1 MAIDFGRMAR
11 GVATGY
17 LSAKI
22 ANTEANDRLKEDII
36 RQSGENFYN
45 NTLPEFQKREK
56 NRENTYNQVSK
67 IYGNDVAEYFDQS
80 GFITGQA
87 NDFSTINDMLSEN
100 NNFNRDKLKA
110 YLEAVEGGTYSS
122 RKEKRFSSIA
132 DQEKFV
138 MGNLTKNGFGTNT
151 LMSQLGR
158 DTTEEQPMA
167 PAETQAVAPVPPE
180 MAEDTTTTKL
190 PSFEEIFGTTSE
202 DRVFKNLDREDQMP
216 IRNRALSEFNAL
228 FRDELTG
235 DVRVAPAVK
244 DAYER
249 LPEPQKR
256 SITLSQFAFD
266 NYFKN
271 LDREDQM
278 PIRNRALSEF
288 NALFRDELTGDVRV
302 APAVKDAYERLP
314 EPQKRSITL
323 SQFAFDNYFKN
334 TFLPDNNYTFEKSL
348 PADIVEAKQLIN
360 QFRSEGDDEKVKIVK
375 QRLIDAGYDI
385 SDYNL

>member
-100 NNFNRDKLKA
+100 DNFNRDKLKA
-110 YLEAVEGGTYSS
+110 YLEAVEGGTYAS
-122 RKEKRFSSIA
+122 RKEKRFGSIA

-158 DTTEEQPMA
+158 DTTEEQPTETMA
-167 PAETQAVAPVPPE
+167 PTGTQAVAPVPPE
-180 MAEDTTTTKL
+180 EDTTTTKL
-190 PSFEEIFGTTSE
+190 PSFAEIFGTTSE
-202 DRVFKNLDREDQMP
+202 DRVFKNLSREDQMP
-216 IRNRALSEFNAL
+216 IRNRALSEFTAL
-228 FRDELTG
+228 TKDPMTG
-235 DVRVAPAVK
+235 VFDVAPAIK
-244 DAYER
+244 DAYNK
-249 LPEPQKR
+249 LPDAQKK
-256 SITLSQFAFD
+256 SITLSEFAFD

-271 LDREDQM
+271 
-278 PIRNRALSEF
+278 
-288 NALFRDELTGDVRV
+288 
-302 APAVKDAYERLP
+302 K
-314 EPQKRSITL
+314 
-323 SQFAFDNYFKN
+323 
-334 TFLPDNNYTFEKSL
+334 FLPDNNYTFEKTL

-385 SDYNL
+385 RDYNL

>member
-100 NNFNRDKLKA
+100 DNFNRDKLKA
-110 YLEAVEGGTYSS
+110 YLEAVEGGTYAS
-122 RKEKRFSSIA
+122 RKEKRFGSIA

-158 DTTEEQPMA
+158 DTTEEQPTETMA
-167 PAETQAVAPVPPE
+167 PTGTQAVAPVPPE
-180 MAEDTTTTKL
+180 EDTTTAKL
-190 PSFEEIFGTTSE
+190 PSFAEIFGTTSE
-202 DRVFKNLDREDQMP
+202 DRVFKNLSREDQMP

-244 DAYER
+244 DAY
-249 LPEPQKR
+249 
-256 SITLSQFAFD
+256 D
-266 NYFKN
+266 N
-271 LDREDQM
+271 
-278 PIRNRALSEF
+278 
-288 NALFRDELTGDVRV
+288 
-302 APAVKDAYERLP
+302 LP

-348 PADIVEAKQLIN
+348 PADIVDAKQLIN
-360 QFRSEGDDEKVKIVK
+360 QYRAIGDEDTVKIIK

-385 SDYNL
+385 RDYNL

>member
-11 GVATGY
+11 GIATGY

-36 RQSGENFYN
+36 RQSGQNFYN

-67 IYGNDVAEYFDQS
+67 IYGNDVAEYFDQG

-110 YLEAVEGGTYSS
+110 YLESVEGGTYAS
-122 RKEKRFSSIA
+122 RKEKRFGSIA

-167 PAETQAVAPVPPE
+167 PTETQAVAPVPTE
-180 MAEDTTTTKL
+180 EDTITTRL
-190 PSFEEIFGTTSE
+190 PSFEEIFGTTTE
-202 DRVFKNLDREDQMP
+202 DKTFKTLDITEKNSL
-216 IRNRALSEFNAL
+216 RNRALSEFNAL
-228 FRDELTG
+228 FKDELTG
-235 DVRVAPAVK
+235 NISVTPSVEDQYK
-244 DAYER
+244 R
-249 LPEPQKR
+249 LPESQKK
-256 SITLSQFAFD
+256 SITLNEFAFND
-266 NYFKN
+266 YFKN
-271 LDREDQM
+271 R
-278 PIRNRALSEF
+278 F
-288 NALFRDELTGDVRV
+288 
-302 APAVKDAYERLP
+302 LP
-314 EPQKRSITL
+314 E
-323 SQFAFDNYFKN
+323 
-334 TFLPDNNYTFEKSL
+334 NNISFQATL

-360 QFRSEGDDEKVKIVK
+360 QFRAEGDDEKVKIVK

-385 SDYNL
+385 RDYNL

>member
-100 NNFNRDKLKA
+100 DNFNRDKLKA
-110 YLEAVEGGTYSS
+110 YLEAVEGGTYAS
-122 RKEKRFSSIA
+122 RKEKRFGSIA

-158 DTTEEQPMA
+158 DTTEEQPTETMA
-167 PAETQAVAPVPPE
+167 PTGTQAVAPVPPE
-180 MAEDTTTTKL
+180 EDTTTAKL
-190 PSFEEIFGTTSE
+190 PSFAEIFGTTSE
-202 DRVFKNLDREDQMP
+202 DRVFKNLSREDQMP

-244 DAYER
+244 DAYDN
-249 LPEPQKR
+249 LPETQKR
-256 SITLSQFAFD
+256 S
-266 NYFKN
+266 
-271 LDREDQM
+271 
-278 PIRNRALSEF
+278 
-288 NALFRDELTGDVRV
+288 V
-302 APAVKDAYERLP
+302 
-314 EPQKRSITL
+314 TL

-348 PADIVEAKQLIN
+348 PADIVDAKQLIN
-360 QFRSEGDDEKVKIVK
+360 QYRAAGDEDTVKVIK

-385 SDYNL
+385 RDYNL

>member
-100 NNFNRDKLKA
+100 DNFNRDKLKA
-110 YLEAVEGGTYSS
+110 YLEAVEGGTYAS
-122 RKEKRFSSIA
+122 RKEKRFGSIA

-158 DTTEEQPMA
+158 DTTEEQPTETMA
-167 PAETQAVAPVPPE
+167 PTGTQAVAPVPPE
-180 MAEDTTTTKL
+180 EDTTTAKL
-190 PSFEEIFGTTSE
+190 PSFAEIFGTTSE
-202 DRVFKNLDREDQMP
+202 DRVFKNLSREDQMP

-244 DAYER
+244 DAY
-249 LPEPQKR
+249 
-256 SITLSQFAFD
+256 D
-266 NYFKN
+266 N
-271 LDREDQM
+271 
-278 PIRNRALSEF
+278 
-288 NALFRDELTGDVRV
+288 
-302 APAVKDAYERLP
+302 LP

-348 PADIVEAKQLIN
+348 PADIVDAKQLIN
-360 QFRSEGDDEKVKIVK
+360 QYRAIGDEDTVKVIK

-385 SDYNL
+385 RDYNL

>member
-11 GVATGY
+11 GIATGY
-17 LSAKI
+17 LSATI

-271 LDREDQM
+271 
-278 PIRNRALSEF
+278 
-288 NALFRDELTGDVRV
+288 
-302 APAVKDAYERLP
+302 
-314 EPQKRSITL
+314 
-323 SQFAFDNYFKN
+323 

>member
-56 NRENTYNQVSK
+56 NREETYKK
-67 IYGNDVAEYFDQS
+67 ISARYTPEIAEFMDQE
-80 GFITGQA
+80 GFITGSGNDYANIVKELGA
-87 NDFSTINDMLSEN
+87 ND
-100 NNFNRDKLKA
+100 NFNETKLKA
-110 YLEAVEGGTYSS
+110 YLEAVEGGTYAS
-122 RKEKRFSSIA
+122 RKEKRFGSIA

-138 MGNLTKNGFGTNT
+138 MGNLTKNGFGVNT

-158 DTTEEQPMA
+158 ETTEEQPMA
-167 PAETQAVAPVPPE
+167 PTEIQAVAPVPPE
-180 MAEDTTTTKL
+180 EDTTTTKL

-202 DRVFKNLDREDQMP
+202 DRIYKNLDREDQMS

-228 FRDELTG
+228 FKDELTG
-235 DVRVAPAVK
+235 DISVTPSVK
-244 DAYER
+244 DQYDR
-249 LPEPQKR
+249 LPESQKR
-256 SITLSQFAFD
+256 SITLNEFAFND
-266 NYFKN
+266 YFKN
-271 LDREDQM
+271 R
-278 PIRNRALSEF
+278 F
-288 NALFRDELTGDVRV
+288 
-302 APAVKDAYERLP
+302 LP
-314 EPQKRSITL
+314 E
-323 SQFAFDNYFKN
+323 
-334 TFLPDNNYTFEKSL
+334 NNYTFEKTL

-385 SDYNL
+385 RDYNL